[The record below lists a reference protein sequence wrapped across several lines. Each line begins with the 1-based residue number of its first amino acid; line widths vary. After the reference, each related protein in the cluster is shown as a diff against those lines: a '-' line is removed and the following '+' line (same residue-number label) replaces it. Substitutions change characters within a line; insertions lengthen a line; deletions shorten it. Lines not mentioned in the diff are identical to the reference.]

1 MRKELFQMTGIGQR
15 LKQERLRLKL
25 SQSALGAMGG
35 VETNAQGNYENGIRS
50 PRADYLARIAA
61 AGVDVGFVVTGFVLP
76 SLSDSEEPIPQQPHV
91 FEAPSGDSLPILIGR
106 MQSSL
111 HDISDHLYQMTR
123 LADARIEPNKTGT
136 LQTQLDTIKRDAEAI
151 ALACVRLIFVTSRLN

>member
-1 MRKELFQMTGIGQR
+1 MTGIGQR
-15 LKQERLRLKL
+15 LKKERLRLKL
-25 SQSALGAMGG
+25 SQSALGAIGG

-76 SLSDSEEPIPQQPHV
+76 SLADSEEPMPQQTPV
-91 FEAPSGDSLPILIGR
+91 LEAPSGDSLPVLIGR
-106 MQSSL
+106 LQGSL

-151 ALACVRLIFVTSRLN
+151 ALASVRLIFVTSRLN